1 MSLDTYSNLQDE
13 VASWLFGR
21 DDLATKSPTFIRMF
35 EAKANRIL
43 KCRQMEQR
51 ATADIDMNSDEP
63 EFISL
68 PQYFHSMRRVRLKS
82 VTGTPNLKFAVP
94 AQLDML
100 REKDNTEGT
109 PTHFTIFGDEM
120 ELYPTPSQTEQLEM
134 IFRKNLTA
142 LSDSNTTNWLLDLA
156 PDLYLYG
163 ALLEA
168 APYLHE
174 DERIPVWASAVG
186 SGFEQLNKLSEEA
199 TYNAGPLVI
208 RRRSG
213 GYS

>member
-1 MSLDTYSNLQDE
+1 MSVDTYDNLQDE
-13 VASWLFGR
+13 VASWLFNR
-21 DDLATKSPTFIRMF
+21 SDLATKTPTFIRMF
-35 EAKANRIL
+35 EAKGNRIL
-43 KCRQMEQR
+43 RCRQMEQR
-51 ATADIDMNSDEP
+51 STANIDMNSGEP
-63 EFISL
+63 EFIAL
-68 PQYFHSMRRVRLKS
+68 PLNFHTMRRLRLKS
-82 VTGTPNLKFAVP
+82 VTGTPSLKFVVP
-94 AQLDML
+94 AQMDML
-100 REKDNTEGT
+100 REKDNTAGT
-109 PTHFTIFGDEM
+109 PTHFTVFGDEL
-120 ELYPTPSQTEQLEM
+120 ELYPTPVQTEQLEM
-134 IFRKNLTA
+134 IFRKNITPLA
-142 LSDSNTTNWLLDLA
+142 DDNQTNWLLDLA

>member
-1 MSLDTYSNLQDE
+1 MSLDTYSNLKDE
-13 VASWLFGR
+13 VQSWLFDR
-21 DDLATKSPTFIRMF
+21 DDLATKSATFIRMF

-51 ATADIDMNSDEP
+51 STAEIDMSSTEP

-68 PQYFHSMRRVRLKS
+68 PLNFHSMRRVRLKS

-94 AQLDML
+94 AQLDMM
-100 REKDNTEGT
+100 RERDNTSGT
-109 PTHFTIFGDEM
+109 PQFFTIFGDEM
-120 ELYPTPSQTEQLEM
+120 EMYPTPSESETLEM
-134 IFRKNLTA
+134 IYRKTIPA
-142 LSDSNTTNWLLDLA
+142 LADDNTTNWLLDLA

-174 DERIPVWASAVG
+174 DERVAVWASAVG
-186 SGFEQLNKLSEEA
+186 AGFEQLNKLSEEA

-208 RRRSG
+208 RRRRG